1 MDKKVKSKSGT
12 THFSMSR
19 FVIKSFYILCFL
31 TFACR
36 IGDSFSQV
44 NFDSKQSK
52 FLKQDIKGYVRDT
65 ETNEALPFANVLLK
79 GTSLGAATNTDGY
92 FVIVNAPV
100 GKCTLQVK
108 YIGFATK
115 EVEIENGIGEDKTID
130 IEMERVVIE
139 LDGITVEGEV
149 QTVDV
154 SENVSQVVMA
164 PQELL
169 VLPNIGEVDI
179 FRSLQL
185 LPGIS
190 GVSDGSSGLYV
201 RGGTPDQNL
210 ILFDGMT
217 IYHVDHFFG
226 MFSAFNADAIK
237 DIRVYKGGYPAEFG
251 GRISSVVNLTGKT
264 GDAYDT
270 RYGAGINLLSANG
283 TLEFPLSDKGTFLFS
298 ARRSYTDIVKSS
310 LYNSLFDFMTGDQ
323 NSSQPNFNVGGMN
336 MNRPGGRGGRN
347 IAMVDENP
355 DFYFYDINTKVTLN
369 PTTKDILTFSLYRG
383 KDNLDQS
390 QELGGSQFGFR
401 GQGGSSFFANEGLTR
416 LREEYTTWGN
426 TGISAKWSRKIHDRF
441 YSNFLISYSSYF
453 STYDRNQGFTTD
465 PTATDDS
472 LNFFRGNRSASEED
486 NEVEDFTVRL
496 DNELHLTS
504 AHDLKIGLGLSSFN
518 SNYLATMNDS
528 INLVS
533 RGAEANQGFLYIQD
547 LWEITPVCELT
558 VGVRGNYYSKTGS
571 SYLEPRAA
579 LIYYLTENVKLK
591 GAWGQYHQFIN
602 RITNENVLEGSR
614 DFWILADEELQPNFA
629 EHYIGGVSYENS
641 DYLFDVEGYYND
653 LNNLVEYTRRVVR
666 RNVLDLS
673 RTRGFFQGTGLAKG
687 LEFLLQKKTGK
698 LTGWLGYSLAKVE
711 YDFPELNS
719 GEPFPATHDRTHE
732 INFVGIYSIGN
743 WDLSATW
750 VYATGKPYTAPE
762 SQYYIE
768 LLDGNSQSY
777 IHVSDKNTYRL
788 PAYHRLDAS
797 ISRSFYTDSNKF
809 VLGFSIFNLYN
820 NKNIWYRQY
829 DLDTQP
835 ITVTDV
841 KMLGATP
848 TVYLQVY
855 SR

>member
-1 MDKKVKSKSGT
+1 
-12 THFSMSR
+12 
-19 FVIKSFYILCFL
+19 
-31 TFACR
+31 
-36 IGDSFSQV
+36 
-44 NFDSKQSK
+44 
-52 FLKQDIKGYVRDT
+52 
-65 ETNEALPFANVLLK
+65 
-79 GTSLGAATNTDGY
+79 
-92 FVIVNAPV
+92 
-100 GKCTLQVK
+100 
-108 YIGFATK
+108 
-115 EVEIENGIGEDKTID
+115 
-130 IEMERVVIE
+130 
-139 LDGITVEGEV
+139 
-149 QTVDV
+149 
-154 SENVSQVVMA
+154 
-164 PQELL
+164 
-169 VLPNIGEVDI
+169 
-179 FRSLQL
+179 
-185 LPGIS
+185 
-190 GVSDGSSGLYV
+190 
-201 RGGTPDQNL
+201 
-210 ILFDGMT
+210 
-217 IYHVDHFFG
+217 
-226 MFSAFNADAIK
+226 
-237 DIRVYKGGYPAEFG
+237 
-251 GRISSVVNLTGKT
+251 
-264 GDAYDT
+264 
-270 RYGAGINLLSANG
+270 
-283 TLEFPLSDKGTFLFS
+283 
-298 ARRSYTDIVKSS
+298 
-310 LYNSLFDFMTGDQ
+310 
-323 NSSQPNFNVGGMN
+323 
-336 MNRPGGRGGRN
+336 
-347 IAMVDENP
+347 MVDENP

-369 PTTKDILTFSLYRG
+369 PTTKDIFTFSLYRG

-416 LREEYTTWGN
+416 LREEDTTWGN

-533 RGAEANQGFLYIQD
+533 RGAESNQGFLYIQD

-641 DYLFDVEGYYND
+641 DYLFDVEGYYKD

-719 GEPFPATHDRTHE
+719 GVPFPATHDRTHE

-835 ITVTDV
+835 LTVTDV

>member
-1 MDKKVKSKSGT
+1 MFHRKYLIAVLLLVALCGGHSFAQTAVSARNVK
-12 THFSMSR
+12 
-19 FVIKSFYILCFL
+19 
-31 TFACR
+31 AA
-36 IGDSFSQV
+36 
-44 NFDSKQSK
+44 
-52 FLKQDIKGYVRDT
+52 KQDIKGYVRDT
-65 ETNEALPFANVLLK
+65 ETSEALPFANVLLK

-92 FVIVNAPV
+92 FVIVNAPLD
-100 GKCTLQVK
+100 KCTLQVK
-108 YIGFATK
+108 YIGYATK
-115 EVEIENGIGEDKTID
+115 EVEIENVKGKDKTLT
-130 IEMERVVIE
+130 IELERVVIE

-149 QTVDV
+149 QTVDAT
-154 SENVSQVVMA
+154 EKVSQVVMA

-264 GDAYDT
+264 GDAYNT

-283 TLEFPLSDKGTFLFS
+283 VLEIPLHDMGSMLFS
-298 ARRSYTDIVKSS
+298 MRRSYTDVVKSS
-310 LYNSLFDFMTGDQ
+310 LYNSLFDFISGDQ
-323 NSSQPNFNVGGMN
+323 NSSQPAFSVGRN
-336 MNRPGGRGGRN
+336 MGKGGRN
-347 IAMVDENP
+347 LAMVDENP
-355 DFYFYDINTKVTLN
+355 DFYFYDINSKITLN
-369 PTTKDILTFSLYRG
+369 PTSRDIFALSFYRG

-401 GQGGSSFFANEGLTR
+401 GQGGSSFFADEGLTR

-426 TGISAKWSRKIHDRF
+426 TGVSAKWSRKIHDRF
-441 YSNFLISYSSYF
+441 YSNFLVSYSSYF

-465 PTATDDS
+465 PTTTDDS
-472 LNFFRGNRSASEED
+472 LNFFRGIRTASEED
-486 NEVEDFTVRL
+486 NEVQDLTLRL
-496 DNELHLTS
+496 DNEWHLTNT
-504 AHDLKIGLGLSSFN
+504 HDLKIGLGLSRFDSR
-518 SNYLATMNDS
+518 YLATMNDTTS
-528 INLVS
+528 LLG
-533 RGAEANQGFLYIQD
+533 READANQAFLYLQD
-547 LWEITPVCELT
+547 VWSITPVWELT
-558 VGVRGNYYSKTGS
+558 AGIRGNYYSKTGS
-571 SYLEPRAA
+571 NYLEPRAA
-579 LIYYLTENVKLK
+579 MIYHFTENIKLK

-614 DFWILADEELQPNFA
+614 DFWILADEELEPNFA
-629 EHYIGGVSYENS
+629 EHYIAGASYENN
-641 DYLFDVEGYYND
+641 DYLFDIEGYYKD
-653 LNNLVEYTRRVVR
+653 LDNLVEYTRRVVR
-666 RNVLDLS
+666 PNVLDMS
-673 RTRGFFQGTGLAKG
+673 RTRGFFQGTGSAKG
-687 LEFLLQKKTGK
+687 VEFLLQKKTGR

-711 YDFPELNS
+711 YDFPELNNGNS
-719 GEPFPATHDRTHE
+719 FPATHDRTHE
-732 INFVGIYSIGN
+732 INLVGKYSIGN
-743 WDLSATW
+743 WNLSATW

-777 IHVSDKNTYRL
+777 IHVSDKNGYRL
-788 PAYHRLDAS
+788 PDYHRLDAS
-797 ISRSFYTDSNKF
+797 ISRNFYTDSNKF

-835 ITVTDV
+835 VTVTDV
-841 KMLGATP
+841 KMLGITP